1 MCMPRNKKR
10 RFCRFLDSEKFYKPQ
25 GIAMQD
31 INVVEINLD
40 EFEAIR
46 LCDHDKLNQ
55 IEAGEKMK
63 VSRGT
68 IQRLLDTGRY
78 KIIDAMLN
86 NKALKIRNENI

>member
-1 MCMPRNKKR
+1 MPRNKKR
-10 RFCRFLDSEKFYKPQ
+10 RFCRFLDSEKFYKPK

-31 INVVEINLD
+31 VEVIEIDLD

-55 IEAGEKMK
+55 IEAGERMK
-63 VSRGT
+63 ISRGT

-78 KIIDAMLN
+78 KIIDAMLS
-86 NKALKIRNENI
+86 NKALKIKNENV